1 MEKPKIEPC
10 NGKQIKLLVLVIS
23 RRELLQRRMGIR
35 YSWGKDASKN
45 MLIRYVIGGP
55 TEGEEDS
62 EKLDKILNKE
72 QEQFGDLILYFN
84 LAEGYDQLQFK
95 IGVAFQWQQKWCSN
109 AEFVMK
115 IDDDS
120 LIDLPRWD
128 FWIEKKFK
136 KQLKEVKNGMAFFG
150 HLFNDNSPIRAEDNK
165 WYVSEKEFPNKV
177 YPNHMHGSGYFATG
191 KAITSIMKHTKEA
204 YAIHI
209 EDALWSGILA
219 EKGNVTRVNHG
230 HDHFLDATVILLKN
244 KLINGALDVDN
255 EIIGTPQINC
265 EKDFVHFK
273 VKTKKTFI
281 GRVYVKGE
289 FDNPKCLKRSTLKEE
304 KNGSRIK
311 EEISVKDKATE
322 DELEDDYN
330 EETIHQILKELQK
343 RKQQNLNSA
352 QIPIP
357 SHFPSASSAERLK
370 RWRSFLTGKPGL
382 DGQLFRRYG
391 SKLSPDFNGECP
403 LVCPPCENEKQKI
416 EEITNSQKLVLLK
429 KRRSLLKEDDDL
441 IIKNYAELYVPI
453 GECNTRRDRILIIK
467 YLIYIFIFFYITRVD
482 CAYNIQCAYQEPERT
497 LSAQIDVSPPPVI
510 PINNQMQPPQCSYK
524 IHGQKTNE
532 QVQNVQVGEPLEH
545 EWICQRNGVENIERE
560 QQQLNDLYGL
570 LVHDC
575 FVDDGKNRRA
585 LVLDRRGYVLF
596 KGFTVQ
602 VL

>member
-1 MEKPKIEPC
+1 MLKYLMESKSLLITRSSTCFSQRWIAFKHKFSWNLIFRIFRILFVATLCFGFAWLFIKKDILLPKLPKITNIVINQNEENLINFTLSFSNIQKHYKMEKPKIEPC

-230 HDHFLDATVILLKN
+230 HDHFLDATL
-244 KLINGALDVDN
+244 
-255 EIIGTPQINC
+255 
-265 EKDFVHFK
+265 
-273 VKTKKTFI
+273 
-281 GRVYVKGE
+281 
-289 FDNPKCLKRSTLKEE
+289 EE
-304 KNGSRIK
+304 KEK
-311 EEISVKDKATE
+311 CE
-322 DELEDDYN
+322 
-330 EETIHQILKELQK
+330 H
-343 RKQQNLNSA
+343 
-352 QIPIP
+352 
-357 SHFPSASSAERLK
+357 
-370 RWRSFLTGKPGL
+370 GKPIIFC
-382 DGQLFRRYG
+382 LF
-391 SKLSPDFNGECP
+391 
-403 LVCPPCENEKQKI
+403 QM
-416 EEITNSQKLVLLK
+416 
-429 KRRSLLKEDDDL
+429 
-441 IIKNYAELYVPI
+441 
-453 GECNTRRDRILIIK
+453 
-467 YLIYIFIFFYITRVD
+467 
-482 CAYNIQCAYQEPERT
+482 T
-497 LSAQIDVSPPPVI
+497 LSSTKE
-510 PINNQMQPPQCSYK
+510 YK
-524 IHGQKTNE
+524 SEYKRLH
-532 QVQNVQVGEPLEH
+532 
-545 EWICQRNGVENIERE
+545 
-560 QQQLNDLYGL
+560 DLK
-570 LVHDC
+570 C
-575 FVDDGKNRRA
+575 K
-585 LVLDRRGYVLF
+585 
-596 KGFTVQ
+596 
-602 VL
+602 